1 MNRLAKHLYCK
12 LLAAVVCMGLIA
24 GCTTTS
30 AQSNSPRFDQE
41 ALDAMVA
48 PIALYPDPL
57 LSQVLMAATYPREV
71 EEAAQWS
78 RARPG
83 LTGDAAV
90 RSSEGWDWD
99 PSVRSLLAFP
109 QVLDTLARYPRWT
122 EDLGDAFLAQ
132 PEDVMD
138 TVQHLRRRAY
148 RNGTLR
154 STDDARVVDTGRE
167 ILIEPAAPQVVH
179 VPHYDPR
186 VVYGTWWWPG
196 RTPVYWSRWPGYVDH
211 PSRVHVVHWGPGIGV
226 SSGFFFGGF
235 VWPRREVRVVNVN
248 TYYYTRRVVVE
259 RPVVVERQ
267 VEVRRQPTMS
277 ASAARDASPGVW
289 RHDASRRRGTD
300 ANDSPRSA
308 GRREP
313 PAPTAARSA
322 DVRREPT
329 AAPAPI
335 TAVAPAPA
343 VVTPTAPARAPE
355 AAPAER
361 PQRRDPP
368 QRIERTQ
375 ERDSTPRAERNPE
388 PRMSPSAVN
397 AAPTNRS
404 ERRDPVARPAPA
416 PERPATSANTP
427 SPSRAERPAEPV
439 EPRAANNNAR
449 ERDDQGGRRAHPGGR
464 DNERPDVNNRQTERG
479 RNNGNAEGGR
489 PMSRGGN
496 DRNG

>member
-1 MNRLAKHLYCK
+1 
-12 LLAAVVCMGLIA
+12 MGLIA

-30 AQSNSPRFDQE
+30 AQINTARYDRE

-83 LTGDAAV
+83 LSGDAAV

-109 QVLDTLARYPRWT
+109 QVLDTMSRYPRWT

-148 RNGTLR
+148 NKGTLR
-154 STDDARVVDTGRE
+154 STDLARVVDTGRE
-167 ILIEPAAPQVVH
+167 ILIEPAAPQVVY

-186 VVYGTWWWPG
+186 VVFGTWWWPS
-196 RTPVYWSRWPGYVDH
+196 RAPVYWSRWPGYVDA
-211 PSRVHVVHWGPGIGV
+211 PGRVSIVHWGPGIGV

-248 TYYYTRRVVVE
+248 TYYYTRKVVVE

-267 VEVRRQPTMS
+267 VEIHRPPVTS
-277 ASAARDASPGVW
+277 SSSARDASPGIW
-289 RHDASRRRGTD
+289 RHDASRRRGPD
-300 ANDSPRSA
+300 SNDSPRSA

-313 PAPTAARSA
+313 PAPIAARSA
-322 DVRREPT
+322 DVRREPA
-329 AAPAPI
+329 AAPAPV
-335 TAVAPAPA
+335 TAVAPAPTT
-343 VVTPTAPARAPE
+343 VTPSPPARTPE
-355 AAPAER
+355 AAPPER

-368 QRIERTQ
+368 QRVERMQ
-375 ERDSTPRAERNPE
+375 ERESMPRAERNPE

-397 AAPTNRS
+397 AAPTNRG
-404 ERRDPVARPAPA
+404 ERREDVARPAPA
-416 PERPATSANTP
+416 PERPAASANTP
-427 SPSRAERPAEPV
+427 APRRADRPADRD

-449 ERDDQGGRRAHPGGR
+449 DREDQGGRRAQPGGR
-464 DNERPDVNNRQTERG
+464 DNDRSDANNNRQGERG
-479 RNNGNAEGGR
+479 RNSGNADGGR